1 MKKTLAIIILLIAA
15 SAVIYG
21 LSFVYLLIALALFDS
36 GGVLIDIAVTLAAG
50 IGVDRLRRLY
60 RRKYGLKAP
69 LFFVCAYLPSI
80 VGSAVYFAVYNYLDG
95 IGYFEGFFAGLGE
108 FVLGLSWIATAAAF
122 TAAGGLYLLISFII
136 EKKRRGTGNTPPE
149 QTLNDQ

>member
-1 MKKTLAIIILLIAA
+1 MKKPLAIIILLIAA

-21 LSFVYLLIALALFDS
+21 LSIVYLLLALALFDC
-36 GGVLIDIAVTLAAG
+36 GGVLIDIAATLAAG
-50 IGVDRLRRLY
+50 IGIDRLRRLY
-60 RRKYGLKAP
+60 HRKYGLKAP

-108 FVLGLSWIATAAAF
+108 FILGLSWIATAAAF
-122 TAAGGLYLLISFII
+122 TAAGGLYLFISLITDII
-136 EKKRRGTGNTPPE
+136 KKRRGTREIPLE
-149 QTLNDQ
+149 